1 MKFLFDECLS
11 PELTK
16 LAHAKGYGESTHVVW
31 LGRAGLKDWELK
43 PFILKDDW
51 TFRHEELR
59 GLQRRCRKTGCES
72 QYADVA
78 SGYCITSVACKAAHF
93 RPGAGVKIES
103 DAHLLAIDTQV
114 AFTVASSRS
123 RTWLSRGLM

>member
-51 TFRHEELR
+51 TRTPWISGALPKSR
-59 GLQRRCRKTGCES
+59 VPKASTRTS
-72 QYADVA
+72 Q
-78 SGYCITSVACKAAHF
+78 SMQG
-93 RPGAGVKIES
+93 
-103 DAHLLAIDTQV
+103 
-114 AFTVASSRS
+114 
-123 RTWLSRGLM
+123 